1 MLRRLM
7 NLPLTVASKAAKAF
21 QDREDARTK
30 EKYGTAYDPGDV
42 PTGGEAAAPHVDEQ
56 GTPEMGAL
64 EVMGEVQAGRA
75 VAFVDV
81 RDAGRWA
88 GGHIRGAIHMPAGEI
103 NVRVSELPWDAL
115 VIAYCDDGKLSR
127 QAVAFFRE
135 RGQEDTFVLAGGLG
149 GWREAG
155 GEVVK

>member
-30 EKYGTAYDPGDV
+30 AKYGTAHDPGDV
-42 PTGGEAAAPHVDEQ
+42 PVGAESEAPPPSAELAPEL
-56 GTPEMGAL
+56 GAL
-64 EVMGEVQAGRA
+64 EVMGEQQSGRA

-81 RDAGRWA
+81 RDGSRWA
-88 GGHIRGAIHMPAGEI
+88 AGHIRGAIHMPVGEI

-115 VIAYCDDGKLSR
+115 VIA
-127 QAVAFFRE
+127 
-135 RGQEDTFVLAGGLG
+135 
-149 GWREAG
+149 
-155 GEVVK
+155 